1 MFYASNTD
9 CNEDLCGG
17 YVALCSRSERP
28 ALCSEPLGCRGLAML
43 GSAAPANLKVI
54 LSQ

>member
-1 MFYASNTD
+1 MFYASNID
-9 CNEDLCGG
+9 YNEDLCGG
-17 YVALCSRSERP
+17 YVVLCILSKRL
-28 ALCSEPLGCRGLAML
+28 ALCSEPLECRGLAML

>member
-1 MFYASNTD
+1 MFYASNID
-9 CNEDLCGG
+9 YNEDLCGG
-17 YVALCSRSERP
+17 CLALCSLSEGL